1 MTKKE
6 AEAIIAEK
14 KADVREYLRTRLFR
28 AQRHAQRV
36 LERTTGDT
44 SGIELTTVYQG
55 WEDQSPEQ
63 AGVNWCARGTQD
75 AATAKAFAQ
84 ALAEI
89 TQIAED
95 YNTERAELLE
105 DFEAHAANIRKRANE
120 AEEA

>member
-1 MTKKE
+1 MTTKE

-63 AGVNWCARGTQD
+63 AGVNWCARGAQD

-84 ALAEI
+84 ALVEI

>member
-1 MTKKE
+1 MTTKE

-14 KADVREYLRTRLFR
+14 KATAREYLRTRLFR

-36 LERTTGDT
+36 LERTTGST
-44 SGIELTTVYQG
+44 SGIDLTTVYQG

-63 AGVNWCARGTQD
+63 AGVNWCACGTQD

-84 ALAEI
+84 ALVEI

-105 DFEAHAANIRKRANE
+105 DLEASAADIRKRANE

>member
-1 MTKKE
+1 MTTKE
-6 AEAIIAEK
+6 AEELIAK
-14 KADVREYLRTRLFR
+14 KNATAKDYLRTRLFR

-36 LERTTGDT
+36 LERTTGDR

-55 WEDQSPEQ
+55 WSDESPEK
-63 AGVNWCARGTQD
+63 AGVNWCACGAQD
-75 AATAKAFAQ
+75 AATAKSFAQ

-105 DFEAHAANIRKRANE
+105 DLEASAADIRKRANE